1 MQNPIELFCLDLEL
15 FAKIKKDLV
24 STHSILTPLLI
35 TQGQNKIKKIP
46 NTILQTLSRKGVK
59 FQQKI
64 LNPVVVG
71 AHQSFRFSRQKT
83 WFLGNN
89 RGLPQFRYQILH

>member
-15 FAKIKKDLV
+15 FAKIKKDLA

-46 NTILQTLSRKGVK
+46 NTIL
-59 FQQKI
+59 
-64 LNPVVVG
+64 
-71 AHQSFRFSRQKT
+71 
-83 WFLGNN
+83 
-89 RGLPQFRYQILH
+89 